1 MAAIDMN
8 AQLRQWIAKAIND
21 ACMGEEF
28 GYDVRWD
35 LKDPLLFYSIVLT
48 MSNPMLGQGPLV
60 QQFKAPIGALREDAI
75 RMGVH
80 HVMGQLRALHKQVLD
95 AGPRPVRNSSN

>member
-8 AQLRQWIAKAIND
+8 AQLRGWVAKAIND
-21 ACMGEEF
+21 GCMGEEF

-35 LKDPLLFYSIVLT
+35 LKPPVLYHTVVIT

-60 QQFKAPIGALREDAI
+60 QQFKAPVSALREDAI
-75 RMGVH
+75 RLGVH
-80 HVMGQLRALHKQVLD
+80 HVMDQLRELHKQVLS
-95 AGPRPVRNSSN
+95 AGPKPVRGSDN

>member
-1 MAAIDMN
+1 MAAIDMH
-8 AQLRQWIAKAIND
+8 AQLRKWVSEAIND
-21 ACMGEEF
+21 ACMREDF

-75 RMGVH
+75 RLGVH
-80 HVMGQLRALHKQVLD
+80 HVMGQLRTLHKQVLD
-95 AGPRPVRNSSN
+95 AGPLPVRNSSN